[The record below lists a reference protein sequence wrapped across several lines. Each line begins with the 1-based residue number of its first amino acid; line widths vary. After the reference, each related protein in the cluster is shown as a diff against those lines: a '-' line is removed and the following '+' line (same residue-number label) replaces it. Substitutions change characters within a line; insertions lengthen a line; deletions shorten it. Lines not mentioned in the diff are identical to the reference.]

1 MRSFATS
8 GGWDKSGGNRRGG
21 WNIQP
26 SPWQRVM
33 NRSFGV
39 AILSRV
45 SGRSD
50 VLGPCAFL
58 QNKDSNQCKGQEQR
72 GAGAMSDDALQAGE
86 LSPSDQVRQVASTTE
101 ADPNVDVGIEKI
113 AGVYAEAFLEAV
125 VRACDAADVASQVE
139 PFVEELEQIVS
150 DVLNAYPQYEQLLD
164 SALITEEEKCEL
176 LDRTFRSSASPMVL
190 HFLKVLARHG
200 RLDCFRAVAK
210 EVRVLY
216 EKSLGRVRVTVTTS
230 VPLANDLAQRLSDG
244 IAPIAGGTPI
254 LETVVDPELIGG
266 IVIRVGDTVYDA
278 SIVTQLKNLRE
289 QLVLRSTH
297 EIQGRRD
304 RFRNP
309 E

>member
-1 MRSFATS
+1 
-8 GGWDKSGGNRRGG
+8 
-21 WNIQP
+21 
-26 SPWQRVM
+26 
-33 NRSFGV
+33 
-39 AILSRV
+39 
-45 SGRSD
+45 
-50 VLGPCAFL
+50 
-58 QNKDSNQCKGQEQR
+58 
-72 GAGAMSDDALQAGE
+72 MSDDALQSGDH
-86 LSPSDQVRQVASTTE
+86 LPSDDVRRVACTEVRLVAGTTK
-101 ADPNVDVGIEKI
+101 ADPSVDVGVEKI

-125 VRACDAADVASQVE
+125 VRACDSAEVATQVE

-150 DVLNAYPQYEQLLD
+150 DVLNVYPQYEQLLD
-164 SALITEEEKCEL
+164 SALITEEEKCDL
-176 LDRTFRSSASPMVL
+176 LDRTFRSSASSMVL
-190 HFLKVLARHG
+190 KFLKVLARHD
-200 RLDCFRAVAK
+200 RLGCFRAVAK

-230 VPLANDLAQRLSDG
+230 VPLVNDLVQRLCDG
-244 IAPIAGGTPI
+244 IAPLAGGTPI

-266 IVIRVGDTVYDA
+266 IVVRVGDTVYDA